1 VSAVVWA
8 KDDAW
13 APYADGRKAPIGSL
27 AIAELSDRMARYR
40 REVAKRYRV
49 VSHELISKFLP
60 EGSFTISTKLDGEL
74 WFLVKRGEE
83 VVLASYNGR
92 MLHGTSLVREAAAK
106 LKGSADLLVAGELVA
121 IPEEGRPR
129 VQHVAAAL
137 GAGPLEHTLRFFP
150 FDLVEEGSV
159 DSHASPY
166 KERHAKL
173 TRLFGEAKDDA
184 RVAPVTSVEG
194 DSAAVTSYFRA
205 WVQTQLFEGLV
216 VRAESGITF
225 KIKPT
230 FTIDAVV
237 VAYGDRRT
245 VGAAGS
251 APLTEMRELTLAL
264 LNDDG
269 SLQIIGPVGGGFDLE
284 QRVAWRERLSKLEAP
299 SSFRMANR
307 EGTLCRFVRPEVVV
321 EVKCSDLIETDT
333 NDAPIA
339 RMALRWDAKT
349 GYSPVGDTRVPAL
362 LFPVFLRERTDKRVD
377 LGSVGLEQLTSR
389 LPVDMAA
396 WDRRS
401 RALPD
406 AVVVR
411 RGVWTKAGGA
421 VRKYVII
428 ETKKS
433 RADGYAPFVVY
444 FTDFA
449 TGRAE
454 PLKTSVRVAST
465 LASAEAHAAAW
476 QTENV
481 KRGWA
486 PPTASGEGATEAAPA
501 EEATKPKK
509 PAARRAKAS
518 TDDGG

>member
-1 VSAVVWA
+1 MSGVVWA
-8 KDDAW
+8 KGEAW
-13 APYADGRKAPIGSL
+13 SPYADGRKAPIGSL
-27 AIAELSDRMARYR
+27 AIAELSERLARYR

-49 VSHELISKFLP
+49 INQDLIGKFLP

-74 WFLVKRGEE
+74 WFLLKRGDE

-92 MLHGTSLVREAAAK
+92 ILHGTSLVREAAAK
-106 LKGSADLLVAGELVA
+106 LKGSADLIIAGELVA

-137 GAGPLEHTLRFFP
+137 GAGPLEPTLRFFP
-150 FDLVEEGSV
+150 FDLVEEGGV
-159 DSHASPY
+159 DGHASPY

-173 TRLFGEAKDDA
+173 TRLFGESKDDA
-184 RVAPVTSVEG
+184 RVAAVTTAQG
-194 DSAAVTSYFRA
+194 DSTAVTSYFRA

-230 FTIDAVV
+230 FTVDAVI

-245 VGAAGS
+245 VGAVGS
-251 APLTEMRELTLAL
+251 APITEMRELTLAL

-269 SLQIIGPVGGGFDLE
+269 SFQIIGPVGGGFDLE
-284 QRVAWRERLSKLEAP
+284 QRVAWRERLAKMETP

-333 NDAPIA
+333 NDAPVA
-339 RMALRWDAKT
+339 RMALRWDPKT
-349 GYSPVGDTRVPAL
+349 GYSPVGDARVPAL

-377 LGSVGLEQLTSR
+377 LGSIGLEQLTSR
-389 LPVDMAA
+389 LPVDMGAS
-396 WDRRS
+396 DRRIRTLAES
-401 RALPD
+401 AI
-406 AVVVR
+406 VR

-465 LASAEAHAAAW
+465 LAGAEAHVAAW
-476 QTENV
+476 ITENV

-486 PPTASGEGATEAAPA
+486 PASGGASTAEPTVT
-501 EEATKPKK
+501 EEAPKPKK
-509 PAARRAKAS
+509 PAGKRAKAS
-518 TDDGG
+518 TDEGA

>member
-1 VSAVVWA
+1 MSDVVWA
-8 KDDAW
+8 KDEAW
-13 APYADGRKAPIGSL
+13 SPYADGRKAPLGSL
-27 AIAELSDRMARYR
+27 AITELSERIARYR

-49 VSHELISKFLP
+49 INPDLIGKLLP

-74 WFLVKRGEE
+74 WFLLKRGDD

-92 MLHGTSLVREAAAK
+92 MLQGTSLVREAAVK
-106 LKGSADLLVAGELVA
+106 LKGSADLIVAGELVA

-137 GAGPLEHTLRFFP
+137 GAGALEPTLRFFP
-150 FDLVEEGSV
+150 FDLVEEGGV
-159 DSHASPY
+159 DGHATSY

-173 TRLFGEAKDDA
+173 TRLFGEPKDDA
-184 RVAPVTSVEG
+184 RVAAVTTALG

-205 WVQTQLFEGLV
+205 WVQSQLFEGLV

-230 FTIDAVV
+230 FTVDAVI

-251 APLTEMRELTLAL
+251 APITEMRELTLAL

-269 SLQIIGPVGGGFDLE
+269 TFQIIGPVGGGFDLE
-284 QRVAWRERLSKLEAP
+284 QRVAWRERLSKIEAP

-333 NDAPIA
+333 NDAPVA
-339 RMALRWDAKT
+339 RMALRWDPKT
-349 GYSPVGDTRVPAL
+349 GYSPVADARVPAL

-377 LGSVGLEQLTSR
+377 LGSIGLEQLTSR
-389 LPVDMAA
+389 LPVDMGAS
-396 WDRRS
+396 DRRIRTLAES
-401 RALPD
+401 AI
-406 AVVVR
+406 VR

-465 LASAEAHAAAW
+465 LAGAEAHVAAW
-476 QTENV
+476 TTENV

-486 PPTASGEGATEAAPA
+486 PAAGGESTKEPTPTDEAP
-501 EEATKPKK
+501 KPKK
-509 PAARRAKAS
+509 PAGKRAKAS
-518 TDDGG
+518 TDEGA